1 MPWLEATANGIK
13 ARVCLSLLSEVLL
26 DLTRVVKAFASTAL
40 RTSSTF
46 KRYSFS
52 KKVFNIRAAAG
63 IAYYMQDGPVADQ
76 FVQVSNCVKG
86 VWTDWY
92 NAYNADSTVDAPNKG
107 NVNVNTVYTSY
118 IRTKLQTFFTNLRSG
133 VQQMIGFYSTAAGGD
148 PNTKN
153 VDLNYGTLQTNGNTP
168 GSANDLKT
176 SIFNP
181 LNTQTLVR
189 ITLRL

>member
-1 MPWLEATANGIK
+1 MFLITF
-13 ARVCLSLLSEVLL
+13 RRLFY
-26 DLTRVVKAFASTAL
+26 LTRVIKAFASTSL

-52 KKVFNIRAAAG
+52 KKVFNIRVAAG

-92 NAYNADSTVDAPNKG
+92 NAYNADNTVNAPNKG

-133 VQQMIGFYSTAAGGD
+133 VQQMIGFYSTAAGGNA
-148 PNTKN
+148 NTKN
-153 VDLNYGTLQTNGNTP
+153 VDLNYGTLGNGNTAV
-168 GSANDLKT
+168 SANDLTT